1 MFIGREDAL
10 DQLSDYFDP
19 TNSSVTLKTQRIFV
33 LYGLGGAGKT
43 QIMAKFVN
51 DHGNRYICIT
61 TSFRSPDNRL

>member
-19 TNSSVTLKTQRIFV
+19 TNSSVALKTQRIFV

-51 DHGNRYICIT
+51 DHGNRYHNFPQI
-61 TSFRSPDNRL
+61 PDNRL